1 MGQTNYASVVGI
13 KMAIWLAS
21 AIEVQVRPPTIV
33 TDQFSDEGGRQNHPG
48 DPTCLLEF
56 ALTSA
61 IEGRNQQDAHFKQWC
76 GTAEDTLLSMKA
88 IEPRDNQHRSMESV
102 TVTICYCYWRMLLQ
116 IIGIVQS
123 FVNRNLSTL
132 PLHNNHNNHNKQSTW
147 QWKFKNDGYFNR
159 EKRRHIFDKTGLV
172 GDKPRSHDNHKFQD
186 FKGSV
191 PFPMK

>member
-48 DPTCLLEF
+48 DPPCMLEF
-56 ALTSA
+56 AFWRRQLKESTRHTLQAMMRHCRIHTAVYESNWTTQQPAQKHGERHSNNLLLLLAHVVANHWDHAIICQQKSDHATSTQQSKQTINLT
-61 IEGRNQQDAHFKQWC
+61 
-76 GTAEDTLLSMKA
+76 M
-88 IEPRDNQHRSMESV
+88 
-102 TVTICYCYWRMLLQ
+102 TV
-116 IIGIVQS
+116 S
-123 FVNRNLSTL
+123 
-132 PLHNNHNNHNKQSTW
+132 
-147 QWKFKNDGYFNR
+147 NDGYFNR

-186 FKGSV
+186 FKGSM

>member
-1 MGQTNYASVVGI
+1 MLNCLKWLLLTCTVLGHSLPCAIGLFFPRKIARGTHYSTRVFLGLKNSTASFFGLNFRKIARSPIFWAKMGQTNYASVVGI

-102 TVTICYCYWRMLLQ
+102 TVTICYCYWRMLL
-116 IIGIVQS
+116 
-123 FVNRNLSTL
+123 
-132 PLHNNHNNHNKQSTW
+132 
-147 QWKFKNDGYFNR
+147 
-159 EKRRHIFDKTGLV
+159 
-172 GDKPRSHDNHKFQD
+172 
-186 FKGSV
+186 
-191 PFPMK
+191 